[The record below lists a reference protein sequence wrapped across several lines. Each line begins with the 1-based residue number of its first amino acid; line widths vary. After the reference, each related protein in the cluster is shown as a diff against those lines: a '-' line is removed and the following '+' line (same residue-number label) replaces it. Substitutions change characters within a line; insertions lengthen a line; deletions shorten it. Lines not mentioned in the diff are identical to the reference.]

1 MISVSKPKPK
11 KTMIS
16 VSINVSKIDKA
27 HLYEGKNGKIL
38 NLVLWETPD
47 SEYGYAYRVN
57 QGVSK
62 EARLAGVKGPILG
75 NAKVF
80 GQAAAAA
87 KLDSEEAF

>member
-1 MISVSKPKPK
+1 MISVS
-11 KTMIS
+11 
-16 VSINVSKIDKA
+16 VNVSKIDKA

-62 EARLAGVKGPILG
+62 EARLKGIKGAILG

-80 GQAAAAA
+80 GQAATSAPS
-87 KLDSEEAF
+87 SEEAF